1 MAIITLAGGLIGLL
15 FGFFAHRLR
24 CCRRLAVIEF
34 ARGSH
39 EGKLTVWG
47 HTGGL
52 LFGAARRG
60 VGAGGFWSGAAGC
73 AVGAG
78 LSGAAVF
85 TLTSWGALC
94 AINLEGLRLVA
105 GWPSG
110 PKAGHPWSAR
120 VRSTGLP
127 CLRRAPANSRRYF
140 PPGIVCRSS
149 SVSALDSTRCSPSKT
164 TSNTFLS

>member
-34 ARGSH
+34 GRGSH

-60 VGAGGFWSGAAGC
+60 VGAGGPGLGRRAARSIWNGRGSLLDGRVDRKPAIQGRRVCAQPGC
-73 AVGAG
+73 
-78 LSGAAVF
+78 
-85 TLTSWGALC
+85 
-94 AINLEGLRLVA
+94 
-105 GWPSG
+105 
-110 PKAGHPWSAR
+110 R
-120 VRSTGLP
+120 V
-127 CLRRAPANSRRYF
+127 LRRAPVNSRRYF